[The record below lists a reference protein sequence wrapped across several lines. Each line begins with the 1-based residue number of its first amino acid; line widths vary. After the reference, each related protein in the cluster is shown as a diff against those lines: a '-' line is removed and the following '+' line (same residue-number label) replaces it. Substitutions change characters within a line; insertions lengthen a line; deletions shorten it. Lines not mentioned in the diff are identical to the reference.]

1 MDSRCSPRAHSG
13 SGRVVRLGAAMFNK
27 IVVPVDG
34 SPFGELALPLALGIA
49 GKSGGELS
57 VVTVV
62 TPLPGPGSQGDSGSL
77 EEGRLL
83 LARDHAESY
92 QGELRKRV
100 TLSGSHV
107 PISCH
112 VETGSVV
119 AKLDEY
125 ARVAEADLLVM
136 TTHGRGPLQRAWLG
150 SVADGLLRRTPCP
163 ILAIRPKEG
172 EKLEVE
178 ERGLHHILVTL
189 DGSPESREIL
199 PFARALVL
207 TFGARVTLFR
217 VIPPHFPLSSP
228 FTSLSG
234 HGFQGLEDE
243 EGTTRE
249 ALESEA
255 GLLREEGLSVGVEI
269 ATGSHPAEG
278 ILEFAEAGGVDLVAM
293 ATHGRGGVARL
304 ILGSVADKVIR
315 GGTVPVL
322 LHRAQ

>member
-1 MDSRCSPRAHSG
+1 
-13 SGRVVRLGAAMFNK
+13 MFNE
-27 IVVPVDG
+27 IIVPVDG
-34 SPFGELALPLALGIA
+34 SPFGELALPVALGVA
-49 GKSGGELS
+49 CKSGGEVRL
-57 VVTVV
+57 VTVV
-62 TPLPGPGSQGDSGSL
+62 TPLPVHEAQEGSVSL

-92 QGELRKRV
+92 HAELQKRV
-100 TLSGSHV
+100 ILSGCDV

-119 AKLDEY
+119 AKLDEH
-125 ARVAEADLLVM
+125 ARRAQADLLVM
-136 TTHGRGPLQRAWLG
+136 TTHGRGSLRRAWLG

-163 ILAIRPKEG
+163 ILVIRPREG
-172 EKLEVE
+172 EELRVE
-178 ERGLHHILVTL
+178 EKEFHHILVTL

-199 PFARALVL
+199 PFARDFAH
-207 TFGARVTLFR
+207 TSGARITLLR
-217 VIPPHFPLSSP
+217 VIPPHFPISSP
-228 FTSLSG
+228 FTSHSS
-234 HGFQGLEDE
+234 HGFQGLKGE
-243 EGTTRE
+243 EKTSRE

-255 GLLREEGLSVGVEI
+255 SAFREDGISVSVEVI
-269 ATGSHPAEG
+269 PGANPAEG
-278 ILEFAEAGGVDLVAM
+278 ILEFAEASRVELIAM

>member
-1 MDSRCSPRAHSG
+1 
-13 SGRVVRLGAAMFNK
+13 MFNE

-34 SPFGELALPLALGIA
+34 SPFGELALPVALGIA
-49 GKSGGELS
+49 CKSGGEVRL
-57 VVTVV
+57 VTVI
-62 TPLPGPGSQGDSGSL
+62 TPLPVPLAEDEPDSM

-83 LARDHAESY
+83 LASDHAESY
-92 QGELRKRV
+92 QAELQKRV
-100 TLSGSHV
+100 ILSGCDV
-107 PISCH
+107 PISSH

-119 AKLDEY
+119 AKLDEH
-125 ARVAEADLLVM
+125 ARAAKADLLVM
-136 TTHGRGPLQRAWLG
+136 TTHGRGPLRRAWLG

-163 ILAIRPKEG
+163 ILAIRPEEG
-172 EKLEVE
+172 EQLEIE
-178 ERGLHHILVTL
+178 EKEFHHILVTL

-199 PFARALVL
+199 PFARGFAH
-207 TFGARVTLFR
+207 TSGARITLFQ

-228 FTSLSG
+228 FTSHSS
-234 HGFQGLEDE
+234 HGFQGLKDE
-243 EGTTRE
+243 ESAARD

-255 GLLREEGLSVGVEI
+255 SPLREEGIPVGVEI
-269 ATGSHPAEG
+269 ITGVHPAEG
-278 ILEFAEAGGVDLVAM
+278 ILEFAEAGDVDLVAM